1 MNNKEELEEELA
13 EEIGDYSEG
22 SSTNSCMDAYQCF
35 MSYVNNTEQLSSAT
49 NLELIKE
56 YHSADEQDKLS
67 IKNRIIEGNLRLVI
81 KVVKQVLSKWY
92 DNHNNSSNLR
102 TLTLDCIQ
110 EGSIALGKA
119 IDDFDID
126 KGNAFSTVA
135 VTYVRNSIFTFLNNN
150 INIIRIPP
158 HVKDKYRKIK
168 EARENLQQKLGRNP
182 TDGEICEFL
191 NDGTTIDDIS
201 QNALLMNAS
210 KISDFDSPLDSNNES
225 DSQTLSEITPSN
237 ELTPAEVYGAK
248 EFEEQSLKALGEL
261 NDTEKKVLI
270 MRYGLDGKEKMTLEA
285 IGKVINLSTERVRQ
299 IEVEAKRKLKKI
311 MSL

>member
-13 EEIGDYSEG
+13 EEIDDYSEG
-22 SSTNSCMDAYQCF
+22 SSTDSCMDAYQCF

-56 YHSADEQDKLS
+56 YQNADEQDKIS
-67 IKNRIIEGNLRLVI
+67 IKNRIVEGNLRLVI

-92 DNHNNSSNLR
+92 DNHNNSNLR

-158 HVKDKYRKIK
+158 HVKDKYRKFK
-168 EARENLQQKLGRNP
+168 EARENLQQKLGRKP
-182 TDGEICEFL
+182 TDSEICEFL

-201 QNALLMNAS
+201 QNAVLMNAS
-210 KISDFDSPLDSNNES
+210 KISDFDSPVDPNNES
-225 DSQTLSEITPSN
+225 DSQPLSEITPSN

-261 NDTEKKVLI
+261 NETEKKVLI